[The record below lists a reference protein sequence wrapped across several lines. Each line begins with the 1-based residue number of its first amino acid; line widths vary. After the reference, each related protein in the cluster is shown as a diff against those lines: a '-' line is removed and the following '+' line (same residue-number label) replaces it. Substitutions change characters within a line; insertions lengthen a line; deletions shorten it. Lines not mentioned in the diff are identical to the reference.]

1 MEETGTSS
9 AADPDGHSS
18 DGSLSACDPA
28 FKKARVGPGACEE
41 EDPATAVKEMAS
53 RCDHAIRRGKG
64 TTTYSYK
71 LFPPDGTYRLGAA
84 THTTARLSLWKD
96 ALPRDSVQVQELW
109 EFREQVPPTRNRYFS
124 KDGKSTAPEFIHR
137 KQASFTTGRAYDFSG
152 QNNHCISDEAQWP
165 SLVTGV
171 LQHAQR
177 TRLPHE
183 PCPNIV
189 HANWYASGKD
199 ALGAHAD
206 DEVGID
212 KTYGITGY
220 TFYTQPALALQRSV
234 QFYVPGEAGHTTV
247 HSVPLPDASCYK
259 MEGDFQQVY
268 KHGMRPQGTRLFQG
282 TQRISLIVRCML
294 DLGAPSSATVL

>member
-1 MEETGTSS
+1 MSRAQVANSQYGRTRSPGQCPS
-9 AADPDGHSS
+9 AGALGVPGASPSNTQPVFQQGWQEHR
-18 DGSLSACDPA
+18 
-28 FKKARVGPGACEE
+28 ARV
-41 EDPATAVKEMAS
+41 
-53 RCDHAIRRGKG
+53 H
-64 TTTYSYK
+64 
-71 LFPPDGTYRLGAA
+71 PD
-84 THTTARLSLWKD
+84 
-96 ALPRDSVQVQELW
+96 
-109 EFREQVPPTRNRYFS
+109 
-124 KDGKSTAPEFIHR
+124 R